1 MMKKF
6 IMMFCSILFLVSC
19 TKNLDKLPV
28 IGELDT
34 NFYQNEAD
42 AFSALYAAYDP
53 LQYNYTTTVYH
64 FRWFFGDLP
73 SDDAIK
79 GGSGPTDQPQLE

>member
-1 MMKKF
+1 MKHYA
-6 IMMFCSILFLVSC
+6 IVVCTILFMVSC
-19 TKNLDKLPV
+19 TEDLNKLPV

-42 AFSALYAAYDP
+42 ALTAIAAAYDP
-53 LQYNYTTTVYH
+53 LQYNYTTIVYH
-64 FRWFFGDLP
+64 FRWFFGDFP

-79 GGSGPTDQPQLE
+79 GGSGQTTNHN